1 MAKAKKDCK
10 SIYQKLEEVVPPY
23 LARYIVWY
31 FSDKETRKS
40 WNELCKCDVN
50 FRTTD
55 GKNKSEAFCQ
65 ENWLTREDVQKGIQ
79 IYIQHMKIYNLS
91 QIYFKMMNKALSGDV
106 NAAKFIESFSNSD
119 FFNDESEDEINTFL
133 NDINIP
139 ALKKGRK

>member
-40 WNELCKCDVN
+40 WDELCTCDPN
-50 FRTTD
+50 FKTAE
-55 GKNKSEAFCQ
+55 GKNKSEKFAR
-65 ENWLTREDVQKGIQ
+65 ENWLVREDVQKGIQ
-79 IYIQHMKIYNLS
+79 IYIKHMRIYNLS
-91 QIYFKMMNKALSGDV
+91 QVYFKMLDKALSGDT
-106 NAAKFIESFSNSD
+106 NAAKWVENFSNSS
-119 FFNDESEDEINTFL
+119 FFDESEDEINAFL

-139 ALKKGRK
+139 SLKKGGK